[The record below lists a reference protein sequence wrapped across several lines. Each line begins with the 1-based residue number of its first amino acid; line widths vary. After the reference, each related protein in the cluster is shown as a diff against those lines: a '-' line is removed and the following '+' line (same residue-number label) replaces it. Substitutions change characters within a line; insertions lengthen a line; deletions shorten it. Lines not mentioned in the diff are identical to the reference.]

1 MNPAGVATNRIG
13 IRREDKNRWERR
25 VPLVPDDV
33 AQLVDAGLDIVVQP
47 SDLRIFSDSAYE
59 LAGAT
64 VAEDLGDCG
73 VVLAVKEIPPE
84 LFRPGVAY
92 VYFSHT
98 IKGQAHSMPALQ
110 AMLDTGGTLI
120 DFERIADA
128 DGARLVHFGR
138 FAGVAGTIDA
148 LWALG
153 RRWQVQ
159 GFDTP
164 LSNLRPT
171 IDYPS
176 MEQALDAVGEV
187 GAALAADGLPDAL
200 EPLVVGI
207 TGYGHVAQGALEVL
221 ARLPM
226 RQVGA
231 GELAEATMRS
241 DEVAVCVLTESDT
254 VAPNQSAGR
263 RGVVDV
269 ADFRAHPENY
279 RSIFSPVAA
288 RLSLLINS
296 IYWDPRAPRLLTWE
310 DLVPLAARGRL
321 AVIADLSCDIDGAIQ
336 STVRATESGDPV
348 YVVDPVTR
356 AARTGFEGPGI
367 VVLAV
372 DNLPCEL
379 PADASAAFSAAL
391 RPLVPG
397 LAAADFAQPSPDLP
411 PELDRAMVAH
421 RGDLTPAFE
430 YLREPLDAAA
440 TA

>member
-1 MNPAGVATNRIG
+1 MG
-13 IRREDKNRWERR
+13 RR
-25 VPLVPDDV
+25 VPLVDDV
-33 AQLVDAGLDIVVQP
+33 AQLVDAGLDIAVQP
-47 SDLRIFSDSAYE
+47 SDLRIFPDSAYE

-64 VAEDLGDCG
+64 VAGSRRLRRRAGGEG
-73 VVLAVKEIPPE
+73 IPPE

-110 AMLDTGGTLI
+110 AMLDTRGTLI

-269 ADFRAHPENY
+269 ADFRAH
-279 RSIFSPVAA
+279 R
-288 RLSLLINS
+288 
-296 IYWDPRAPRLLTWE
+296 
-310 DLVPLAARGRL
+310 
-321 AVIADLSCDIDGAIQ
+321 
-336 STVRATESGDPV
+336 RAT
-348 YVVDPVTR
+348 
-356 AARTGFEGPGI
+356 ARSSHP
-367 VVLAV
+367 
-372 DNLPCEL
+372 
-379 PADASAAFSAAL
+379 
-391 RPLVPG
+391 
-397 LAAADFAQPSPDLP
+397 
-411 PELDRAMVAH
+411 
-421 RGDLTPAFE
+421 
-430 YLREPLDAAA
+430 
-440 TA
+440 